1 MSSRCM
7 EHAVH
12 LAASH
17 FMQKIAPSSVHKLL
31 KKAKEVT
38 KNTGIDE
45 DLNLDELD
53 IDLAFN
59 GNGNNYEDLN
69 TDSGGDA
76 DDSDTHFDVADAI
89 GKALALVMQVSCH
102 SYYNFIY

>member
-1 MSSRCM
+1 M
-7 EHAVH
+7 H